1 VTADRRLVRTY
12 RRLTR
17 FYPPGPRRDELLD
30 TLIECAPAGRR
41 HPTSSDIVN
50 LVWHGS
56 LARLGRPRSKGIVM
70 LALLIALAA
79 GFVGASTASRLGIEA
94 VGSLPVGAEAA
105 ETRDRLPRPDGVGQR

>member
-1 VTADRRLVRTY
+1 VTADRRLVRAY

-79 GFVGASTASRLGIEA
+79 GFVGGQHGQPAGHRGRRVAAG
-94 VGSLPVGAEAA
+94 GSGGGRD
-105 ETRDRLPRPDGVGQR
+105 TRPSSPA